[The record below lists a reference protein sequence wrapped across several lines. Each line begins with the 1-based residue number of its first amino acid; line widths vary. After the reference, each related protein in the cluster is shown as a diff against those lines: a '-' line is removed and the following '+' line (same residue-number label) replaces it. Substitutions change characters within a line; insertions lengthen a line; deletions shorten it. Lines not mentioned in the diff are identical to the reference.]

1 MISAQFF
8 RLHSEG
14 WRFGALFLA
23 ITAVLWYLWMPLGL
37 LGVLLTAW
45 CFYFFRNPYRTTLL
59 DKSLIISPA
68 DGRIQLIREVEPP
81 AELGMG
87 RTPHRRI
94 SIFMNVFNVHVN
106 RVPVSGVIQKVHY
119 HKGKFFNASLD
130 KASEHN
136 ERQLF
141 MVETSDKMKIGF
153 VQIAGLIGRRILC
166 DVREGDKVTA
176 GQIFGMIRF
185 GSRVDV
191 YIPKS
196 IPLLVTEGQLTVAG
210 ETILADVSLKR
221 RIDKRVTQ

>member
-1 MISAQFF
+1 MIPAQFF
-8 RLHSEG
+8 RLHPEG

-23 ITAVLWYLWMPLGL
+23 ITLVVWYLWVPLGL
-37 LGVLLTAW
+37 IGALLTGW
-45 CFYFFRNPYRTTLL
+45 CFYFFRNPVRTTLT
-59 DKSLIISPA
+59 DDALILAPA
-68 DGRIQLIREVEPP
+68 DGRIQMICEVVPP
-81 AELGMG
+81 TELGMG
-87 RTPHRRI
+87 RTPYTRI

-106 RVPVSGVIQKVHY
+106 RVPVAGVIQKIHY
-119 HKGKFFNASLD
+119 HKGKFLNASLD

-166 DVREGDKVTA
+166 DVREGEKVSA

-191 YIPKS
+191 FIPAK
-196 IPLLVTEGQLTVAG
+196 IPLMVTVGQLTVAG
-210 ETILADVSLKR
+210 ETILADITLKR
-221 RIDKRVTQ
+221 SIPHSVAR